1 MTPEIDKPRVLLP
14 LLAGAVMVIATSF
27 ASSALAEGE
36 GTTIQGPDAAAS
48 VTSDPDCVAAG
59 GETVEGMPATE
70 HQQEV
75 LKTPEDQI
83 AEMEPA
89 AGCPDAGEMPA
100 TEHQEE
106 VLEGEGAPAQ

>member
-1 MTPEIDKPRVLLP
+1 MTPDIDIRKVLLP
-14 LLAGAVMVIATSF
+14 LLAGAMMVL

-36 GTTIQGPDAAAS
+36 GTAIQGPDASAS
-48 VTSDPDCVAAG
+48 VEGDPDCVAAG
-59 GETVEGMPATE
+59 GETVEGMPATK
-70 HQQEV
+70 HQEQV

-100 TEHQEE
+100 TQHQEE
-106 VLEGEGAPAQ
+106 VLEGEEAPAQ